1 MPPEVSI
8 PDKRAVK
15 WHAPALL
22 AILAAAVMT
31 FGGCG
36 YGVAGRVNSLPPNIQ
51 TIAVPA
57 FVNRTSNYRIEQRL
71 TEAVVHEFLAR
82 SQYRVV
88 PRPEDADAVLHGEVT
103 SIEAAGLVFDATTGR
118 ATTVLVTVSMK
129 ASLQDHGGKVLF
141 SNDKFVFREPYE
153 VSTDL
158 TVFFQQ
164 EGPALDRM
172 SRDFAQRLVADILEN
187 F

>member
-1 MPPEVSI
+1 MRFMWRSGSLRR
-8 PDKRAVK
+8 DGYLRALCG
-15 WHAPALL
+15 AALL
-22 AILAAAVMT
+22 MVLCL
-31 FGGCG
+31 GGCG
-36 YGVAGRVNSLPPNIQ
+36 YHVAGGKNSLPPNIQ

-71 TEAVVHEFLAR
+71 TEAVVHELLAR
-82 SQYRVV
+82 TKYRVV
-88 PRPEDADAVLHGEVT
+88 PRPEDADAVFHGEVT
-103 SIEAAGLVFDATTGR
+103 SIESSALVFDSSTGR
-118 ATTVLVTVSMK
+118 ATTVLVTVNMK
-129 ASLQDHGGKVLF
+129 ASLQDRAGNVLF

-172 SRDFAQRLVADILEN
+172 SRDFAQRLVSDVLEN